1 MDCSKRLE
9 MYVNTSILNHFGI
22 CIVKKCRIF
31 ATKLITKVFGMKNKT
46 VLFFACAMF
55 ASQMLYAQAPFS
67 KAGRNYVEYLVLAN
81 HAQRT
86 YQLGDEARVTIEAF
100 KGGNPLNG
108 EYLYYKVG
116 DEMLLPAQYDS
127 IPFHNGKAEIS
138 LGTMKQPGFRA
149 CNFYFNVEGKK
160 YKDEMK
166 LAYAPQEIKPYTV
179 MPSDFDKFWKRSLKQ
194 LDKIEAHPEIT
205 PMHQYSTKDVEVSLV
220 KITVGKNGRCMF
232 GYLAKPKDGKK
243 HPVLFQ
249 PPGAGSSK
257 VRPYTYYAEQGYIVV
272 TSEIHGLDPRLS
284 DADYQLKREEMTK
297 DYNMKGIDNKD
308 TFYYHDVY
316 LGCSRWI
323 DFLCSLP
330 EFDGKNV
337 CVTGGSQGGALTVV
351 TAALNPK
358 VTCIAPFYP
367 ALNDLTGF
375 LHQRAG
381 GWPKYFSSEH
391 KTGKFSEE
399 QIKKAAET
407 LAYYDVVNFARR
419 ITVPGFYSFGYN
431 DPTCSPTS
439 VYGMY
444 NEIKAPKKI
453 EVTPSSGHW
462 RFWETNERSER
473 WLKSQLK

>member
-1 MDCSKRLE
+1 MI
-9 MYVNTSILNHFGI
+9 MM
-22 CIVKKCRIF
+22 KK
-31 ATKLITKVFGMKNKT
+31 TKLFLAYG
-46 VLFFACAMF
+46 LL
-55 ASQMLYAQAPFS
+55 ASSMLYAQAPYS
-67 KAGRNYVEYLVLAN
+67 KAGRNYVEFLATPN
-81 HAQRT
+81 HAHRT
-86 YQLGDEARVTIEAF
+86 YQLGDEARITVQAV
-100 KGGNPLNG
+100 KGGNPLDG

-127 IPFHNGKAEIS
+127 IPFRDGKAEVS

-149 CNFYFNVEGKK
+149 CNFYFMVEGKR

-166 LAYAPQEIKPYTV
+166 LAYAPEQIKPYTV
-179 MPSDFDKFWKRSLKQ
+179 MPSDFDKFWKQSLKQ
-194 LDKIEAHPEIT
+194 LAKIDMNPEIT
-205 PMHQYSTKDVEVSLV
+205 PMPQYSTKDVDVSLV
-220 KITVGKNGRCMF
+220 KITVGKNGRSMF

-249 PPGAGSSK
+249 PPGAGSQK
-257 VRPYTYYAEQGYIVV
+257 VKPYTYYAERGFVVV
-272 TSEIHGLDPRLS
+272 TSEIHGLDPRVP
-284 DADYQLKREEMTK
+284 DAEYQALREK
-297 DYNMKGIDNKD
+297 VAGNYNMRGIETKES
-308 TFYYHDVY
+308 FYYRDVY

-337 CVTGGSQGGALTVV
+337 CVTGGSQGGALTIV

-381 GWPKYFSSEH
+381 GWPKYFSTEH
-391 KTGKFSEE
+391 KTGQFSAE
-399 QIKKAAET
+399 QIKKATET

-419 ITVPGFYSFGYN
+419 ITVPGFYSLGYN

-444 NEIKAPKKI
+444 NEVKAPKEI
-453 EVTPSSGHW
+453 ETTPSSGHW
-462 RFWETNERSER
+462 RFKETNDRSEE
-473 WLKSQLK
+473 WLKGLLK